1 MAEEAVTRPPRPPR
15 AVGAPARAD
24 NGVVVVVAVDCEGG
38 GGRKKLVKEKAF
50 FFGTAPGVV
59 AKRVA
64 ENWEASVAPSPP
76 PRADRGEF
84 IQQKC
89 VCLSVCLCFTQCGYN
104 RGKIKF
110 KEEEKVGRILKKV
123 NEFRNR

>member
-24 NGVVVVVAVDCEGG
+24 NGVVVVVAVNCEGG

-89 VCLSVCLCFTQCGYN
+89 VCLSVCLSVCVLPNAATIG
-104 RGKIKF
+104 
-110 KEEEKVGRILKKV
+110 GRSNLKRKKK
-123 NEFRNR
+123 